1 MGQSPPERDWKCM
14 KRLRD
19 ELLASLCKRING
31 QAAVILAGPEV
42 SEHKKYLKLF
52 EHMQASDR
60 IVAECFDDWR
70 RSTLLMKI
78 HALESNGLLEAKHIL
93 LLSDETQQRLEL
105 MKGM

>member
-1 MGQSPPERDWKCM
+1 MGQATPERDWKCI

-19 ELLASLCKRING
+19 ELLDSLCKRING
-31 QAAVILAGPEV
+31 QAAVILAEPGA
-42 SEHKKYLKLF
+42 SEYKKYLKLF
-52 EHMQASDR
+52 EHIQASDR

-70 RSTLLMKI
+70 RSTLFMKI
-78 HALESNGLLEAKHIL
+78 HALQCNGILEAKHIR